1 MKLLL
6 HRFTPLTKVEGP
18 GTRACIQVQG
28 CPIRCA
34 GCGVPQTWSDRGGAL
49 VDISALIDT
58 INLGPPIEGVT
69 LLGGEP
75 FAQAEPLAAIAEAM
89 QAAGLSVVTFTGY
102 QREHLERTNRPDY
115 RRLLASTDLL
125 IDGPFDRDRL
135 EFSRPWVGSSNQ
147 RYHFLTERYAYLA
160 DKLADIPNRL
170 EVRIGPDGNVITGG
184 LAPPVLSRRIIAA
197 LG

>member
-1 MKLLL
+1 MKLLV
-6 HRFTPLTKVEGP
+6 HRFTPLTKAEGP

-34 GCGVPQTWSDRGGAL
+34 GCGVPQTWSARGGAL
-49 VDISALIDT
+49 VDIAALIDA
-58 INLGPPIEGVT
+58 IVLGPPVEGVT
-69 LLGGEP
+69 FLGGEP
-75 FAQAEPLAAIAEAM
+75 FAQAEPLAAIAEAL
-89 QAAGLSVVTFTGY
+89 QASGLSVVTFTGY
-102 QREHLERTNRPDY
+102 QREHLEHANRLDY
-115 RRLLASTDLL
+115 QRLLASTDLL

-160 DKLADIPNRL
+160 DRLADIPNRL